1 MSADDDAR
9 RLQAANP
16 EGWFEDLYAEAD
28 AGRAA
33 VPWDQP
39 HPQAHLVEWAT
50 ENAPENATGK
60 TALVVGCGYGRD
72 SEFLASRGYAVT
84 AFDVSPSAIAAVRA
98 RYPDSEVDYVVAD
111 LLDPPARWHH
121 AFDLVVENMTVQALP
136 VDLHARA
143 IEKVAW
149 LTGERLLVLA
159 VARDEGP
166 APDGP
171 PWPLTPA
178 EIKAFQTDGLSPVRV
193 RRDEVR
199 WTAEFARQ
207 VAMN

>member
-16 EGWFEDLYAEAD
+16 SGWFEDLYAEAD
-28 AGRAA
+28 AGTAS
-33 VPWDQP
+33 VPWDKAEPQP
-39 HPQAHLVEWAT
+39 HLVEWASG
-50 ENAPENATGK
+50 ADGTGR

-72 SEFLASRGYAVT
+72 SEFLASLGYEVT
-84 AFDVSPSAIAAVRA
+84 AFDISPTAIAAVQA
-98 RYPDSEVDYVVAD
+98 RHPDSVVTYVAAD
-111 LLDPPARWHH
+111 LLDPPAEWHR

-143 IEKVAW
+143 IGQVAW
-149 LTGERLLVLA
+149 LTGSTLLVLA
-159 VARDEGP
+159 VAREEGP

-171 PWPLTPA
+171 PWPLTPS
-178 EIKAFQTDGLSPVRV
+178 EITAFGTGGLSPVEV
-193 RRDEVR
+193 RRDEAR
-199 WTAEFARQ
+199 WTAEFSRQ